1 MNIQIAA
8 DSDLHRVRRV
18 GHIHIVQQSRKH
30 RTAQTRDDL
39 TAQERQV
46 ALLARD
52 GMSNVEIAA
61 QLFLSQ
67 HTVAYHLR
75 KVFSKLGI
83 SSRRELA
90 GALPRAE
97 SEPVPA

>member
-1 MNIQIAA
+1 
-8 DSDLHRVRRV
+8 
-18 GHIHIVQQSRKH
+18 
-30 RTAQTRDDL
+30 
-39 TAQERQV
+39 
-46 ALLARD
+46 
-52 GMSNVEIAA
+52 MSNIEIGA

-90 GALPRAE
+90 GALPGSG
-97 SEPVPA
+97 SELVSV